1 MMMDFGG
8 VIRIRACNQKRY
20 TLERMRMNALA
31 VFERNVLNPNFH
43 QLGGD
48 RRTDKI
54 WKTLKF
60 KAQVNE
66 IVDANNNM
74 IVLVHA
80 CLAFIALNPLAK
92 NFRVPK
98 FCEFQLLARSR
109 FLEGGRWSKS
119 ESSI

>member
-1 MMMDFGG
+1 MPFLRVRG
-8 VIRIRACNQKRY
+8 CNQKRY
-20 TLERMRMNALA
+20 ALETMRTNALA
-31 VFERNVLNPNFH
+31 VFERNDLNPNFH

-48 RRTDKI
+48 RKTDKI
-54 WKTLKF
+54 WITLKF

-98 FCEFQLLARSR
+98 FCEFQLLARLR
-109 FLEGGRWSKS
+109 FLKGGRWRKS